1 MSSKF
6 YEPACKKCRRA
17 KAKLYLKGSRCETAK
32 CAIEKR
38 PITPGFKGGVVR
50 KLSEY
55 GRRLREKQKL
65 RFFYG
70 ISETQSQNYFDEAA
84 RVGGVTGENL
94 LRLLEQ
100 RLDNVVFR
108 SGLALSR
115 RHARQL
121 VLGGHF
127 TVNGKK
133 VTSPGRRIKP
143 TDIVGVKSSKAV
155 AYGAIFEKVDAA
167 RVPGWIKVDAKSKS
181 VQLEHTPDAGEI
193 DTPVEVQL
201 IVEYY
206 AR

>member
-1 MSSKF
+1 MTSY

-17 KAKLYLKGSRCETAK
+17 KVKLYLKGSRCETAK

-38 PITPGFKGGVVR
+38 PITPGFKGGIVR

-70 ISETQSQNYFDEAA
+70 ISETQSQNYFHEAA

-127 TVNGKK
+127 TINGKK
-133 VTSPGRRIKP
+133 VTSPGRQVREG
-143 TDIVGVKSSKAV
+143 DALSVKASKAANYAPV
-155 AYGAIFEKVDAA
+155 FEKVDASK
-167 RVPGWIKVDAKSKS
+167 VPTWIKMDPKAKS
-181 VQLEHTPDAGEI
+181 VQLEHAPGAGEI